1 MNMNSQYQQQ
11 LQQLQQQHQLH
22 QQQRNLQQQLQS
34 SANFQQQL
42 QQPPHS
48 VLQQLREQQSQQ
60 QLQSQQQQL
69 QQPRQLNNNLQQQ
82 WLQNN
87 FFNNLGQLNGKQ
99 SLHNIAKGN
108 GSTPIAPSWLT
119 GSNAGNGGGAPVG
132 SPGGSAPA
140 PSRPGAG
147 ANLKMDS
154 ITQFASGNYLN
165 QVPQSVAS
173 SSNNTGAGGGP
184 LGAAPSSFSIGNF
197 ASTTSNASTLG
208 SSPYASGQFSPQQ
221 QFQQQQLPES
231 AASQQQLQQ
240 KQLSLAHLQ
249 QQQRQQQ
256 LQQQQQQQ
264 QEEQQKQALLKIL
277 QQSQANPP
285 SSLSSNN
292 YPLHVDRNHQ
302 QQQQQKNQSN
312 QEQQLHQ
319 QLQQQLHQRFNQ
331 HHQIQN
337 LTPSFS
343 AQAPQAPLPSL
354 TLSQPSMAPAPII
367 GGPGPPQT
375 MPATPFI
382 NQPPSLFQHNFNT
395 NGGNNNH
402 PQSNFVSPR
411 LPSSSIQQI
420 PQTSPSAKASSL
432 LVTPASSL
440 VGEMN
445 GISHRNPVSKA
456 NLKKSNND
464 GSNALQNGTSMPL
477 RFEVKVDLSDIH
489 ETAKERWLTISE
501 IEALLNLSTTV
512 LPIQTQRPTLPPP
525 SGTLILYNR
534 SATRDYKNDGHHWT
548 KKRNS
553 KKIREDHVKLR
564 VEGVKRIAGC
574 YVHHEMIPSF
584 HRRGYHLLNPET
596 GMAVV
601 TPKIPGM
608 KGSNRNLKDENK
620 AEELPSLILIHYLD
634 TVQAQA
640 QAAKRASMTYN
651 ANTEARAKNQ
661 MMGSGGALVTQ
672 HSSALGLAPLAQSDT
687 TDAGAKKKD
696 SNKRRKLEGQSSGE
710 PKSNMLHSTP
720 NGIQDFIN
728 MIQPQSGQISSHEN
742 NDCSQQMLDQGMA
755 LQIDDTQRQQQELQ
769 KLHQFMMNQQS
780 DPGSSDFQSSNTGHA
795 PLDQLKQHQRNSHQQ
810 QNQLSFHQHSKN
822 SHMQSFSENSTQ
834 SQQLQ
839 HASMADKKPSNSTAH
854 DTQSSPM
861 QSSISAYQAQN
872 NMGLPID
879 EQTSNSKKSS
889 KEPEDDTLGI
899 LWQMV
904 VEDKD
909 TDYGSAFDIN
919 KIADPLG
926 EITNSP
932 EDKEDDI
939 ADDDTVSLFPQFG
952 NNGEEELWTEEEMA
966 AIAAQNFS
974 EFQEEFAG
982 WDGTAGLDGFGIDVD
997 LMRMDAK
1004 PPEPTVEGTDGP
1016 ANRCKK
1022 NKISKKRTT
1031 MAAELAAAVDA
1042 RVEPEIKSQATSGQS
1057 ELNYLER
1064 QLEELQRQQQ
1074 DLYRQHH
1081 FQLRQQRML
1090 KREGNTSE
1098 GQQKIKES
1106 KDEAQMLMLLQGAS
1120 PKTETGES
1128 HENQSNEEHD
1138 CQDTRDHG
1146 SCTPPVANR
1155 SGSVVSHL
1163 STSSKNI
1170 SDDDYP
1176 SKSTNQSAK
1185 APVIADF
1192 TPDTVSLSG
1201 LTSLPRIVIS
1211 CSDPIF
1217 QEPLEVNS
1225 TYTWQN
1231 MVAFL
1236 EISQGTINSVNLSA
1250 AHALNPF
1257 THRCTVPII
1266 TQVPSHRYLVLL
1278 SVRFPSTSL
1287 SDRCGSDVAASVASA
1302 LNQVISSEGHGGFD
1316 PKNVFALTNSKN
1328 DDIQMR
1334 VMTQLSDRNFIFQ

>member
-1 MNMNSQYQQQ
+1 MC
-11 LQQLQQQHQLH
+11 
-22 QQQRNLQQQLQS
+22 
-34 SANFQQQL
+34 
-42 QQPPHS
+42 
-48 VLQQLREQQSQQ
+48 
-60 QLQSQQQQL
+60 
-69 QQPRQLNNNLQQQ
+69 
-82 WLQNN
+82 
-87 FFNNLGQLNGKQ
+87 
-99 SLHNIAKGN
+99 I
-108 GSTPIAPSWLT
+108 
-119 GSNAGNGGGAPVG
+119 
-132 SPGGSAPA
+132 
-140 PSRPGAG
+140 
-147 ANLKMDS
+147 
-154 ITQFASGNYLN
+154 
-165 QVPQSVAS
+165 
-173 SSNNTGAGGGP
+173 
-184 LGAAPSSFSIGNF
+184 
-197 ASTTSNASTLG
+197 
-208 SSPYASGQFSPQQ
+208 QFSCI
-221 QFQQQQLPES
+221 FQ
-231 AASQQQLQQ
+231 
-240 KQLSLAHLQ
+240 
-249 QQQRQQQ
+249 
-256 LQQQQQQQ
+256 
-264 QEEQQKQALLKIL
+264 
-277 QQSQANPP
+277 
-285 SSLSSNN
+285 
-292 YPLHVDRNHQ
+292 
-302 QQQQQKNQSN
+302 
-312 QEQQLHQ
+312 
-319 QLQQQLHQRFNQ
+319 
-331 HHQIQN
+331 
-337 LTPSFS
+337 
-343 AQAPQAPLPSL
+343 
-354 TLSQPSMAPAPII
+354 
-367 GGPGPPQT
+367 
-375 MPATPFI
+375 
-382 NQPPSLFQHNFNT
+382 
-395 NGGNNNH
+395 
-402 PQSNFVSPR
+402 
-411 LPSSSIQQI
+411 
-420 PQTSPSAKASSL
+420 
-432 LVTPASSL
+432 
-440 VGEMN
+440 
-445 GISHRNPVSKA
+445 
-456 NLKKSNND
+456 
-464 GSNALQNGTSMPL
+464 
-477 RFEVKVDLSDIH
+477 
-489 ETAKERWLTISE
+489 ISE

-512 LPIQTQRPTLPPP
+512 LPIQTQRPSSPPP

-534 SATRDYKNDGHHWT
+534 SATRDYKNDGHPWT

-608 KGSNRNLKDENK
+608 KGSNRNFKDENK

-640 QAAKRASMTYN
+640 QAAKRASMIYN

-661 MMGSGGALVTQ
+661 MMGTGGALVTQ
-672 HSSALGLAPLAQSDT
+672 HSSALGLAPLAQNDT
-687 TDAGAKKKD
+687 TDTGADQYD
-696 SNKRRKLEGQSSGE
+696 SNKRRKLEGPSSGE
-710 PKSNMLHSTP
+710 TKLNVLDSTP

-728 MIQPQSGQISSHEN
+728 MIQPQSGQIPSNEN

-755 LQIDDTQRQQQELQ
+755 QQIGDTQRQQQELQ

-780 DPGSSDFQSSNTGHA
+780 DLGSSDFQSNNNGHT
-795 PLDQLKQHQRNSHQQ
+795 PLDQLNEQHQQNSLQQ
-810 QNQLSFHQHSKN
+810 QNQLSFHQHGKN
-822 SHMQSFSENSTQ
+822 SHKQSFSENSTQ

-839 HASMADKKPSNSTAH
+839 HASMADKKPSNSTAQN
-854 DTQSSPM
+854 TQSSPM
-861 QSSISAYQAQN
+861 QSSIPVYQAQN
-872 NMGLPID
+872 NMGLPRD

-909 TDYGSAFDIN
+909 TDYGSTFDIN

-926 EITNSP
+926 DITHSP
-932 EDKEDDI
+932 EDNDDI

-982 WDGTAGLDGFGIDVD
+982 WDGTACLDGFGIDID
-997 LMRMDAK
+997 TMKMDAK
-1004 PPEPTVEGTDGP
+1004 PSEPTFEGSDGP

-1042 RVEPEIKSQATSGQS
+1042 RVEPEIKSQVTSGQS

-1106 KDEAQMLMLLQGAS
+1106 KDDAQMLMLLQGAS
-1120 PKTETGES
+1120 PKTETGGY
-1128 HENQSNEEHD
+1128 HENHSNEEQD
-1138 CQDTRDHG
+1138 CQDTWDHG

-1163 STSSKNI
+1163 SSSSKNI

-1176 SKSTNQSAK
+1176 STSTNKSAN

-1217 QEPLEVNS
+1217 QQPLEVNS

-1236 EISQGTINSVNLSA
+1236 EISQGTINSINLSA

-1266 TQVPSHRYLVLL
+1266 TQVPSHRYLLLL

-1287 SDRCGSDVAASVASA
+1287 SDRYGSDVAASVASA
-1302 LNQVISSEGHGGFD
+1302 LNQVMSSGGHGGFD
-1316 PKNVFALTNSKN
+1316 SKNVFPLTNSKN